1 MSDHTLTERLQPSLL
16 DRLTDDDPG
25 NVKETRD
32 SRVIDLRRLRDII
45 QRDLSWLLNTFD
57 NSSLVDAERYPNVIN
72 SVLTYGVRE
81 VAGEYATQKRALMIR
96 DSIHRAI
103 EKFEPRIIRGTLAV
117 ILREDTTMGKQLVT
131 YDIAAEMWAQPLPL
145 ELYLRSQVDIT
156 TGELRLE
163 RASTAAAMTAQ
174 TTVAAIV
181 KNTRKGP

>member
-25 NVKETRD
+25 NLKETRD

-57 NSSLVDAERYPNVIN
+57 NSSLVDPVRYPNVIN

-81 VAGEYATQKRALMIR
+81 VAGEYSTTSRAALIR
-96 DSIHRAI
+96 ESIHKAI
-103 EKFEPRIIRGTLAV
+103 EKFEPRIIKGTLSV
-117 ILREDTTMGKQLVT
+117 ILRDNSSLGQTVVT
-131 YDIAAEMWAQPLPL
+131 FDIAAEMWAQPLPM
-145 ELYLRSQVDIT
+145 ELYLRSQVDVV

-163 RASTAAAMTAQ
+163 RPSTTGSLS
-174 TTVAAIV
+174 TVAAIAAA
-181 KNTRKGP
+181 KMKKPI